1 MAATEAT
8 GSKVLPANL
17 AWRVW
22 VTKHPIGGAL
32 LSGFVA
38 THIATVFGVWFH
50 GIGLPD
56 LDWPYANGFVIDP
69 KGSFMN
75 QWLLGE
81 FVHGFDGLVFTLLFA
96 LFLFPLFKIGNS
108 SGANLA
114 KAIVFGLI
122 LATISAGFLVPY
134 VYFPHAVLGKGTGF
148 FTSGLGGKEVFAIYL
163 WHMVFAFNLGALYN
177 PLSTDDPLLTQ

>member
-1 MAATEAT
+1 MATTEAT
-8 GSKVLPANL
+8 GSRVLPANL

-22 VTKHPIGGAL
+22 ITKHPIGGAL

-56 LDWPYANGFVIDP
+56 LDWPQANGSVIDP

-75 QWLLGE
+75 QWILGE
-81 FVHGFDGLVFTLLFA
+81 FVHGFDGLVFTLMFA

-108 SGANLA
+108 SGANMT
-114 KAIVFGLI
+114 KALVFAAI
-122 LATISAGFLVPY
+122 LATFSAGFLVPY
-134 VYFPHAVLGKGTGF
+134 VYYPHFGAGVFASGF
-148 FTSGLGGKEVFAIYL
+148 GGKTVFAIYL
-163 WHMVFAFNLGALYN
+163 WHLVFGVNLGAMYN
-177 PLSTDDPLLTQ
+177 PLSTDDPLLLA